1 MVSVSRLCFLPGGLL
16 LWCANAGLFPCL
28 SANCLSGETGVKKI
42 TFINDDNTI
51 ARPEGCGEKLE
62 RKCQEMRLIFTLAT
76 SELKGIF
83 SCNFFLSIA
92 RVHGAPFLKTVKL
105 WVVFL
110 TPTAEGKVRK
120 ADGLEFKEHSDPNW
134 DPRSHSMGQMLAGP

>member
-1 MVSVSRLCFLPGGLL
+1 M
-16 LWCANAGLFPCL
+16 GLFPCL

-42 TFINDDNTI
+42 KFINDDNTI
-51 ARPEGCGEKLE
+51 ARPEGCGEMLE

-110 TPTAEGKVRK
+110 TPTDEGKVRK
-120 ADGLEFKEHSDPNW
+120 ADGIEFKEHSDPN
-134 DPRSHSMGQMLAGP
+134 